1 MLDRLLLLPALP
13 EGVVDVGVVVDEG
26 VRVAPGAPAV
36 GLGALQEG
44 LLRGGD
50 GGGGEEELTTKC
62 AKRKMTERQL
72 EESRGTM
79 IRKRRWGEGVN
90 FLAQIW

>member
-1 MLDRLLLLPALP
+1 MKIRPNDSHLIGTLSEGTVSPGSRNLRLGRCLLLDRLLLLPALP

-50 GGGGEEELTTKC
+50 GGG
-62 AKRKMTERQL
+62 
-72 EESRGTM
+72 RG
-79 IRKRRWGEGVN
+79 G
-90 FLAQIW
+90 

>member
-1 MLDRLLLLPALP
+1 MYLIGALSEGTVAPGPRNLGLRRRLLLDRLLLLPTLP

-44 LLRGGD
+44 LLRGED
-50 GGGGEEELTTKC
+50 GEGGVERRKGQ
-62 AKRKMTERQL
+62 KRKFE
-72 EESRGTM
+72 GK
-79 IRKRRWGEGVN
+79 RK
-90 FLAQIW
+90 

>member
-50 GGGGEEELTTKC
+50 GGGRGGWTNYQMCQK
-62 AKRKMTERQL
+62 KNDRKKTR
-72 EESRGTM
+72 
-79 IRKRRWGEGVN
+79 RK
-90 FLAQIW
+90 

>member
-1 MLDRLLLLPALP
+1 MLLDRLLLLPALP
-13 EGVVDVGVVVDEG
+13 EGVVHVGVVVDEG

-50 GGGGEEELTTKC
+50 GGG
-62 AKRKMTERQL
+62 
-72 EESRGTM
+72 RG
-79 IRKRRWGEGVN
+79 
-90 FLAQIW
+90 

>member
-44 LLRGGD
+44 LLLRLMLILAERGR
-50 GGGGEEELTTKC
+50 E
-62 AKRKMTERQL
+62 
-72 EESRGTM
+72 
-79 IRKRRWGEGVN
+79 
-90 FLAQIW
+90 